1 MSEIK
6 IGVPIIID
14 GHEVIVFRDVIG
26 TESLKSSRDTEV
38 LTIVEPAA
46 HNGRPPIYIDESEL
60 LRIREAYPSLPVYG
74 LWQLLFAND
83 LVPLGNEVIVY
94 PMGEDKGLFIRLNAS
109 LDMND
114 PASIMASSEYIDNFI
129 SDHLEYNLRR
139 DATRLS
145 VQLEGLKLPQSPAF
159 TRAEL
164 YEKQKAIQ
172 TRLWFVVGAISLLM
186 LLGCGVLNYM
196 LSARYDQQMAL
207 YATQTSELKA
217 LMVRMDELS
226 AQRLVSRPDNSLS
239 LTRLAD
245 VATYDPAVT
254 TPKSEIDGIPE
265 GYQPS
270 ISGAEHL
277 LISSAGFI
285 ADISARYPWLTVI
298 KTPTTK
304 VVFRFASDKEQ
315 VEVQ

>member
-26 TESLKSSRDTEV
+26 TDSLKTSRDSEI

-46 HNGRPPIYIDESEL
+46 QNGRPPIYIDESEL
-60 LRIREAYPSLPVYG
+60 LRIREAYPSIPVYG

-94 PMGEDKGLFIRLNAS
+94 PMGEDKGLYIRLNAS

-114 PASIMASSEYIDNFI
+114 PSSIMSSSEYIDNFI
-129 SDHLEYNLRR
+129 SDHLEYDLRK

-145 VQLEGLKLPQSPAF
+145 VQIEGLKLPESPAY

-172 TRLWFVVGAISLLM
+172 TRLWIIIGVVCALMFVGTGL
-186 LLGCGVLNYM
+186 LNYL
-196 LSARYDQQMAL
+196 LSARHDQQMAL
-207 YATQTSELKA
+207 YATRSAELQS
-217 LMVRMDELS
+217 LMSRMEELS
-226 AQRLVSRPDNSLS
+226 TQRLVTLPNNGLTLDRLS
-239 LTRLAD
+239 KLAE
-245 VATYDPAVT
+245 YDRGIT
-254 TPKSEIDGIPE
+254 TPEMGNPGVPAD
-265 GYQPS
+265 YQAS
-270 ISGAEHL
+270 FVGSDHL
-277 LISSAGFI
+277 LVSSRGYIS
-285 ADISARYPWLTVI
+285 DITTVYPWITVI
-298 KTPTTK
+298 PTPSDR
-304 VVFRFASDKEQ
+304 VVFRFGADSESELVK
-315 VEVQ
+315 